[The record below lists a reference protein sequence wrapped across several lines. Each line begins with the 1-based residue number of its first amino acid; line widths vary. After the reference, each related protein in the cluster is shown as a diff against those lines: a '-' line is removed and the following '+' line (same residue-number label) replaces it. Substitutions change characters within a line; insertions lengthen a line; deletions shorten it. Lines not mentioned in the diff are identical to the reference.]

1 MKKEL
6 KKSNKKIEKPIT
18 NKELLSK
25 HTKIITDILKR
36 ELYYQICFV
45 AQLIINIL
53 MFAIIIKK

>member
-6 KKSNKKIEKPIT
+6 KKSNKNEKPIT
-18 NKELLSK
+18 YKEMLAN
-25 HTKIITDILKR
+25 HTKIITDIFKR

-53 MFAIIIKK
+53 MIAIIIKK